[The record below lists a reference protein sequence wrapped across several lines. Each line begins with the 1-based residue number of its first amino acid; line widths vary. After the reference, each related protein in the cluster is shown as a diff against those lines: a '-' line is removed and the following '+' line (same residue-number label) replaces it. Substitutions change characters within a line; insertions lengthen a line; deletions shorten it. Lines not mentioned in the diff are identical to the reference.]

1 MREGK
6 SRQIKETWNMKH
18 PQKAKFATRA
28 DCIVNTYL
36 PFAILFIKKERKAG
50 PLPAAA
56 AAASIKRSEN
66 TYVVQPSEF
75 LAVAVS
81 GGAAAISVLFHSSSR
96 MDNGTYWKVI

>member
-1 MREGK
+1 
-6 SRQIKETWNMKH
+6 MKH

-50 PLPAAA
+50 PLPAA